1 MESCRKKQPLSRFC
15 LWPDA
20 QGTGCVC
27 PVPPPCHL
35 GPLCRGG
42 RAGAFPHC
50 PPGLAG
56 LSRPGFLSGPLGLH
70 FTGTSPH
77 GSGPRPQTT
86 LAPCLPWVSSVYP
99 LVQWTDG
106 SECRRGPFPLRC
118 WTARRH
124 APRPGISCFPVAF
137 RQRGHAGASTVLTSY
152 YFCRRRNAIVKNRNN
167 EGKQKL
173 LTLSHK
179 DTRAPSV
186 LSGLR

>member
-86 LAPCLPWVSSVYP
+86 LACACPGCPRFTRSCNGRMGRSVDGARFSSAAGQLVATRHVPAFPASPWLSDKGGMLALQLSSP
-99 LVQWTDG
+99 LTI
-106 SECRRGPFPLRC
+106 F
-118 WTARRH
+118 
-124 APRPGISCFPVAF
+124 
-137 RQRGHAGASTVLTSY
+137 AGGET
-152 YFCRRRNAIVKNRNN
+152 
-167 EGKQKL
+167 QL
-173 LTLSHK
+173 LKIEIMRES
-179 DTRAPSV
+179 RSF
-186 LSGLR
+186 